1 MAITPITQPVPTPA
15 IVIYRKAV
23 DVPNVSRL
31 KASAAREQRAAIA
44 ARSRVNRDAVLDHFQ
59 PSPQGR
65 SAFHRQD
72 ALLSTIID
80 NPQQRQWFAACGWV
94 VPDDCLGRAPKSGER
109 DFASTAQS
117 LLLWIKQTV
126 VAAGWCDASE
136 ISVVV
141 EHREHYR

>member
-1 MAITPITQPVPTPA
+1 MATQPITQPVITPA
-15 IVIYRKAV
+15 LVIYRKAT
-23 DVPNVSRL
+23 DAAAPTRL
-31 KASAAREQRAAIA
+31 KVSAAREQRAAID

-65 SAFHRQD
+65 SAFHRQT
-72 ALLSTIID
+72 ALSSVIVD
-80 NPQQRQWFAACGWV
+80 NPLLRIADHADAGWI

-109 DFASTAQS
+109 DWASTSQS

-126 VAAGWCDASE
+126 VAAGWCDAGE

-141 EHREHYR
+141 EQR